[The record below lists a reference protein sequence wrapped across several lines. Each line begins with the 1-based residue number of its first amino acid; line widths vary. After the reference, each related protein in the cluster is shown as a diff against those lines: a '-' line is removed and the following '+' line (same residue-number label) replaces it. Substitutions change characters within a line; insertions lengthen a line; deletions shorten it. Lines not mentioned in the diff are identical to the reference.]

1 MKSPSKLQAVNLLYS
16 PHCPGGARIFID
28 GEPQARSIHRTP
40 QPKRIKLVRDVVVHM
55 AGRPTTF
62 SANGQTRFPSAP
74 PARG

>member
-1 MKSPSKLQAVNLLYS
+1 
-16 PHCPGGARIFID
+16 
-28 GEPQARSIHRTP
+28 
-40 QPKRIKLVRDVVVHM
+40 VHM